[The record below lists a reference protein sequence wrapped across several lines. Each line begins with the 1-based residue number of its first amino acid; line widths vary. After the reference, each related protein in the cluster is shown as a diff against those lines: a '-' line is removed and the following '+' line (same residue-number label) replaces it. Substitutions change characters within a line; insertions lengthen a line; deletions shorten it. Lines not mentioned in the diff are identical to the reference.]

1 MIGIALGFGAQTL
14 VRDIISG
21 VLFLAEDA
29 FRIGEY
35 IEVGTTRGTV
45 DGIAIRSLRLRHHL
59 GAIHTVPFGEIK
71 QLTNRS
77 RDWIIMRL
85 EFLLAFDTDLKKVK
99 KLVKEIGKELEAHP
113 ELGHA
118 LLEPVKSQGVRRLE
132 PTGMVV
138 GLKFM
143 AKPGSEVYLLRREVY
158 QRVRDAFEQN
168 DIHFARP
175 QVMVA
180 SPAGESDLSKTA
192 ADAASALATFP
203 QVSSTQPNPPSRA

>member
-1 MIGIALGFGAQTL
+1 
-14 VRDIISG
+14 
-21 VLFLAEDA
+21 
-29 FRIGEY
+29 
-35 IEVGTTRGTV
+35 
-45 DGIAIRSLRLRHHL
+45 
-59 GAIHTVPFGEIK
+59 
-71 QLTNRS
+71 
-77 RDWIIMRL
+77 
-85 EFLLAFDTDLKKVK
+85 
-99 KLVKEIGKELEAHP
+99 
-113 ELGHA
+113 
-118 LLEPVKSQGVRRLE
+118 
-132 PTGMVV
+132 MVV

-175 QVMVA
+175 QVMSA